1 MKVPA
6 QPNQPP
12 VLIPVLDFAK
22 LPNQAQVPVQQKD
35 LLNIQDNSLA
45 TETEEED
52 EQSEVIKQKKGNNM
66 SFAFDS
72 RGESSSITI

>member
-1 MKVPA
+1 M
-6 QPNQPP
+6 
-12 VLIPVLDFAK
+12 LIPVLDFGK
-22 LPNQAQVPVQQKD
+22 LPNQAAQVPAQQKD

-52 EQSEVIKQKKGNNM
+52 EQSEVIQHKKGNNL